1 MIVYSLIVLAAAVA
15 CAVLGRSIR
24 KGNAELINCYR
35 PERVKDKPVYCKKMG
50 SAMYFMAAAMAFSAV
65 INLFGETFAMVAV
78 GVLFVGQIGS
88 IACLVHVQ
96 KKYGGGFF

>member
-15 CAVLGRSIR
+15 CAVLGRSIQ
-24 KGNAELINCYR
+24 KGNATLINCYR

-50 SAMYFMAAAMAFSAV
+50 SAMYFMAAAMAISAV
-65 INLFGETFAMVAV
+65 INLIGETFAMAAV
-78 GVLFVGQIGS
+78 GMLFVGQIGS
-88 IACLVHVQ
+88 IARLVHVQ